1 MSDAHGEAER
11 GRADDLADDLAEL
24 EAEVAHELEEHRPPP
39 GGPTYQTVAALV
51 TLLLGVLGM
60 VLAYGYGL
68 GSLRRPGPGLWP
80 LVCSVVITVLSLA
93 LLLISRRWTDSERF
107 TRSSV
112 LPAAALVTLVALGV
126 LVPVIG
132 FEIPALLLCVVW
144 LRFLGGES
152 WRSTVVVSIC
162 TVAAF
167 YALFL
172 YGLGIPL
179 PHLF

>member
-1 MSDAHGEAER
+1 MSDAHPQPEPR
-11 GRADDLADDLAEL
+11 GGDVLAEL

-39 GGPTYQTVAALV
+39 GGPAYQTVAALV
-51 TLLLGVLGM
+51 TLAVGVLGA
-60 VLAYGYGL
+60 VLAHGYGL

-80 LVCSVVITVLSLA
+80 MACATLVIALSLV
-93 LLLISRRWTDSERF
+93 LLLISRGWTDSERF
-107 TRSSV
+107 TRSSI
-112 LPAAALVTLVALGV
+112 LPAVGLATFVGLG
-126 LVPVIG
+126 LLIPVIG
-132 FEIPALLLCVVW
+132 FEIPALGLCIVW

-152 WRSTVVVSIC
+152 WRSTLVVSVG

-172 YGLGIPL
+172 HALRIPL

>member
-1 MSDAHGEAER
+1 MSDAHPQPEPR
-11 GRADDLADDLAEL
+11 GGDVLAEL

-39 GGPTYQTVAALV
+39 GGPAYQTVAALI
-51 TLLLGVLGM
+51 TLAVGVLGA
-60 VLAYGYGL
+60 VLAHGYGL

-80 LVCSVVITVLSLA
+80 MACATLVIALSLV
-93 LLLISRRWTDSERF
+93 LLLISRGWTDSERF
-107 TRSSV
+107 TRSSI
-112 LPAAALVTLVALGV
+112 LPAVGLATFVGLGF
-126 LVPVIG
+126 LIPVIG
-132 FEIPALLLCVVW
+132 FEIPALGLCIVW

-152 WRSTVVVSIC
+152 WRSTLVVSVG

-172 YGLGIPL
+172 HALRIPL

>member
-1 MSDAHGEAER
+1 MRHEHAETSSAQ
-11 GRADDLADDLAEL
+11 GDILAEL
-24 EAEVAHELEEHRPPP
+24 EAEVAQELEEQRPPA
-39 GGPTYQTVAALV
+39 GGPAYQLVAALV
-51 TLLLGVLGM
+51 TLSVGLLGA
-60 VLAYGYGL
+60 VLAHGYGL

-80 LVCSVVITVLSLA
+80 MVCSLLVVAFSVVLLV
-93 LLLISRRWTDSERF
+93 ISRRWTDSERF

-112 LPAAALVTLVALGV
+112 LPGVALVTLVVLGF
-126 LVPVIG
+126 LLPVIG

-152 WRSTVVVSIC
+152 WRSTVVVSVC

-172 YGLGIPL
+172 YGLRIPL